1 MLQNLEME
9 TSIKGNFYKK
19 YVQSKS
25 HLKAF
30 ILTSV
35 NMLFILSLLG
45 ADKCGVLR
53 PGGEGD
59 PGVI

>member
-1 MLQNLEME
+1 MFNIPAHLE
-9 TSIKGNFYKK
+9 
-19 YVQSKS
+19 
-25 HLKAF
+25 AF

-35 NMLFILSLLG
+35 DMLLVLSLLG
-45 ADKCGVLR
+45 ADKRGVLR